1 MERISPER
9 IMRVLQAHD
18 VILSIEE
25 ANYLIDFSEAILKL
39 ADKLDELKILQKT
52 VLNFEE
58 ACSYL
63 SISQSHLYRLT
74 SQKLIPHFCP
84 QGKKLYFKRDE
95 IDTWLLRNRRYSADE
110 IEKKAIDYI
119 IHRRRK

>member
-1 MERISPER
+1 MDRISPER
-9 IMRVLQAHD
+9 VMKILRAHD

-39 ADKLDELKILQKT
+39 ADNIGELQILQKT

-58 ACSYL
+58 ACTNL
-63 SISQSHLYRLT
+63 SISQCHFYRL
-74 SQKLIPHFCP
+74 KAHRLIPHFCP

-95 IDTWLLRNRRYSADE
+95 IDTWLLGNRRSSA
-110 IEKKAIDYI
+110 ATDYI
-119 IHRRRK
+119 IRNRSK

>member
-9 IMRVLQAHD
+9 VMRILQAHD

-39 ADKLDELKILQKT
+39 ADNIDELKILQKT

-58 ACSYL
+58 ACTYL

-74 SQKLIPHFCP
+74 AQRLIPHFCP
-84 QGKKLYFKRDE
+84 HGKKLYFKRDE
-95 IDTWLLRNRRYSADE
+95 IDTWLLRNRRSSADE
-110 IEKKAIDYI
+110 IDAAATDYI
-119 IHRRRK
+119 IRNRRK

>member
-1 MERISPER
+1 MDRISPEKVVR
-9 IMRVLQAHD
+9 LLQAHN

-39 ADKLDELKILQKT
+39 ADKFNELKILHKP

-58 ACSYL
+58 ACIYL
-63 SISQSHLYRLT
+63 SVSQSHLYRLT
-74 SQKLIPHFCP
+74 AQRLIPHFCP

-95 IDTWLLRNRRYSADE
+95 IDTWLLRNRRSSADE
-110 IEKKAIDYI
+110 IDAAATDYFI
-119 IHRRRK
+119 RNRRK